1 MKVDV
6 KQSTMVRPSRE
17 TPNRSLWSSNL
28 DLLVPM
34 FHVQTVYFYKPN
46 GSSRFFETQVLKDAL
61 SDVLVPFYPAAGRM
75 GKHESGRIEIHCNGE
90 GILFVEAETSCFIDD
105 LGDFT
110 DSSKLLPLVP
120 EVDYSGGISS
130 FPLVVLQVTHFKCG
144 AVSLGVGLHHI
155 LADGTSALH
164 FINSWSDV
172 ARGLPV
178 STPPFI
184 DRTLLRARD
193 PPNPAFHHIE
203 YDPPPTI
210 LNSTPQSQPK
220 TTCTKIFKITPEQL
234 GSLKAKVRI
243 EDGAVRH
250 STYETITAHIWRS
263 MCKARGLSDDQ
274 ASKLYI
280 STDGRFRL
288 NPQLPPG
295 YLGNVL
301 FTTTVMGLSGEIQS
315 KPLARTME
323 RIHEALVRMD
333 DEYLRSALDYIEAQ
347 PDLNALKRGPHTYA
361 SPNLNIVS
369 WIRLPVHDADFG
381 WGRPVFMGPARVF
394 CEGNAYILR
403 SPVNDGSLSLFICL
417 EAQHMPLFE
426 KCLYDF

>member
-1 MKVDV
+1 MKVSV
-6 KQSTMVRPSRE
+6 QQSTMVRPSRD
-17 TPNRSLWSSNL
+17 TPNRILWSSDL

-46 GSSRFFETQVLKDAL
+46 GSSMFFETQVLKDAL

-75 GKHESGRIEIHCNGE
+75 GKNEDGRIEIHCNGE

-130 FPLVVLQVTHFKCG
+130 YPLVVLQVTRFQCG

-193 PPNPAFHHIE
+193 PPNPTFHHNE
-203 YDPPPTI
+203 YDPPPSM
-210 LNSTPQSQPK
+210 NPPPPQSQPK
-220 TTCTKIFKITPEQL
+220 TTCTEIFRITPEQL
-234 GSLKAKVRI
+234 DALKAKVRT
-243 EDGAVRH
+243 EDGTVRY

-315 KPLARTME
+315 KPLVRTME
-323 RIHEALVRMD
+323 RIRGGLRRMD
-333 DEYLRSALDYIEAQ
+333 DEYLRSALDYIGAQ
-347 PDLNALKRGPHTYA
+347 LDLNALKRGPHTYA

-381 WGRPVFMGPARVF
+381 WGRPLFMG
-394 CEGNAYILR
+394 
-403 SPVNDGSLSLFICL
+403 SPVHDGSLSLFICL
-417 EAQHMPLFE
+417 EMEHMPLFE

>member
-1 MKVDV
+1 M
-6 KQSTMVRPSRE
+6 TR
-17 TPNRSLWSSNL
+17 
-28 DLLVPM
+28 
-34 FHVQTVYFYKPN
+34 
-46 GSSRFFETQVLKDAL
+46 
-61 SDVLVPFYPAAGRM
+61 
-75 GKHESGRIEIHCNGE
+75 
-90 GILFVEAETSCFIDD
+90 
-105 LGDFT
+105 
-110 DSSKLLPLVP
+110 
-120 EVDYSGGISS
+120 
-130 FPLVVLQVTHFKCG
+130 FKCG

-193 PPNPAFHHIE
+193 PPNPTFHHNE
-203 YDPPPTI
+203 YDPPPRM
-210 LNSTPQSQPK
+210 NPPPPQSQPK
-220 TTCTKIFKITPEQL
+220 TTCTKIFRITPEQL
-234 GSLKAKVRI
+234 DALKAKVRT
-243 EDGAVRH
+243 EDGTVRY

-315 KPLARTME
+315 KPLVRTME
-323 RIHEALVRMD
+323 RIRGGLRRMD
-333 DEYLRSALDYIEAQ
+333 DEYLRSALDYIGAQ
-347 PDLNALKRGPHTYA
+347 PDLTALKRGPHTYA

-381 WGRPVFMGPARVF
+381 WGRPLFMGPARVF
-394 CEGNAYILR
+394 CEGNAYLLR
-403 SPVNDGSLSLFICL
+403 SPVHDGSLSLFICL
-417 EAQHMPLFE
+417 EMEHMPVFE

>member
-1 MKVDV
+1 MKVNV
-6 KQSTMVRPSRE
+6 QQSAMVRPSRD
-17 TPNRSLWSSNL
+17 TPNRILWSSDL

-46 GSSRFFETQVLKDAL
+46 GSSMFFETQVLKDAL

-75 GKHESGRIEIHCNGE
+75 GKNEDGRIEIHCNGE

-130 FPLVVLQVTHFKCG
+130 YPLVVLQVTRFKCG

-193 PPNPAFHHIE
+193 PPNPTFHHNE
-203 YDPPPTI
+203 YDPPPSM
-210 LNSTPQSQPK
+210 NPPPPQSQPR

-234 GSLKAKVRI
+234 DALKAKVRT
-243 EDGAVRH
+243 EDGTVRY

-315 KPLARTME
+315 KPLVRTME
-323 RIHEALVRMD
+323 RIRGGLTENGRRVPEISPRLHPSSA
-333 DEYLRSALDYIEAQ
+333 RSQCSQERASHICQPEPQYRKLDQA
-347 PDLNALKRGPHTYA
+347 AGARC
-361 SPNLNIVS
+361 
-369 WIRLPVHDADFG
+369 RL
-381 WGRPVFMGPARVF
+381 WMGKTPFHGA
-394 CEGNAYILR
+394 GQ
-403 SPVNDGSLSLFICL
+403 SLL
-417 EAQHMPLFE
+417 
-426 KCLYDF
+426 

>member
-1 MKVDV
+1 MKVSV
-6 KQSTMVRPSRE
+6 QQSTMVRPSRD
-17 TPNRSLWSSNL
+17 TPNRILWSSDL

-46 GSSRFFETQVLKDAL
+46 GSSMFFETQVLKDAL

-75 GKHESGRIEIHCNGE
+75 GKNEDGRIEIHCNGE

-130 FPLVVLQVTHFKCG
+130 YPLVVLQVTRFKCG

-193 PPNPAFHHIE
+193 PPNPTFHHNE
-203 YDPPPTI
+203 YDPPPSM
-210 LNSTPQSQPK
+210 NPPPPQ
-220 TTCTKIFKITPEQL
+220 ITPEQL
-234 GSLKAKVRI
+234 DALKAKVRT
-243 EDGAVRH
+243 EDGTVRY

-315 KPLARTME
+315 KPLVRTME
-323 RIHEALVRMD
+323 RIRGGLRRMD
-333 DEYLRSALDYIEAQ
+333 DEYLRSALDYIGAQ

-381 WGRPVFMGPARVF
+381 WGRPLFMGPARVF
-394 CEGNAYILR
+394 CEGNAYLLR
-403 SPVNDGSLSLFICL
+403 SPVHDGSLSLFICL
-417 EAQHMPLFE
+417 EMEHMPVFE